1 MTTSINGSQLYFHE
15 RKKVDP
21 EYNLAKKCPEIAAH
35 AAFVRD
41 NVPEW
46 APVEQ
51 RMIAFIESESYKNMK
66 SSKTRSTQ
74 F

>member
-1 MTTSINGSQLYFHE
+1 MGSNCIY
-15 RKKVDP
+15 KNAKIVDP
-21 EYNLAKKCPEIAAH
+21 EYNLVKKCPEIAAH

-46 APVEQ
+46 AAVEQ
-51 RMIAFIESESYKNMK
+51 RMVAFIESEAYKNMK